1 MDDIQILVKI
11 YNGNT
16 IPLLIHKKDT
26 LDDILNKLNNK
37 ISSTYTIENSFIM
50 CKGKL
55 LNTKNTIRDI
65 DIKHNDILFLNKKIN
80 GGFSVI
86 NFFQDIVMLI
96 PDIAEAV
103 WATIEMVE
111 KVVQIFIEIFNF
123 IATIFSPE
131 KLINDVIYGS
141 TAGILFVFE
150 QIRTM
155 IDPSTYENVNEETP
169 GEGGPFGVTN
179 KSKAVCIPP
188 TFMNLLILILC
199 PPLAII
205 LHKGAKGIFP
215 TIICSLLTYFLY
227 YFPGLVYSTLHV
239 FC

>member
-1 MDDIQILVKI
+1 MDDIQLLVKI

-16 IPLLIHKKDT
+16 LPVIINKKDT
-26 LDDILNKLNNK
+26 LTDILDILNKKVND
-37 ISSTYTIENSFIM
+37 TYTSENSFII
-50 CKGKL
+50 CKGKI
-55 LNTKNTIRDI
+55 LNTNSSIKDIHLKN
-65 DIKHNDILFLNKKIN
+65 NDILFLNKKIK

-86 NFFQDIVMLI
+86 GFFQDIVMLI
-96 PDIAEAV
+96 PDIAVAI
-103 WATIEMVE
+103 WSTIEMVE
-111 KVVQIFIEIFNF
+111 KVVQIFIEVFKF
-123 IATIFSPE
+123 IATIFSPD
-131 KLINDVIYGS
+131 KLINDIIYGS
-141 TAGILFVFE
+141 TAGMLFVFE

-155 IDPSTYENVNEETP
+155 IDPSTYEDVNKEKP
-169 GEGGPFGVTN
+169 GGSGPFGVTN

-215 TIICSLLTYFLY
+215 TVICSLLTYFLY
-227 YFPGLVYSTLHV
+227 YFPGLIYSTLHV